1 MRFGKNSCKVQSAQS
16 SILYEILY
24 EKKYRVRLHVFF
36 YLIGV
41 FPPPTIL
48 VIYSCHFNVQSG
60 RGLLLDFR
68 SDILCYWVFIVF
80 TSSLHSAGSYWMV
93 LVGVCRVL
101 EGVLGGGECS
111 LLRAPPCFSSISSLL
126 LMVLPESSFLR
137 FYYFS
142 FRILQ
147 VWVRYS
153 AVLSR
158 SCLQVII
165 RSCLQVSF
173 CFYQFRFTCEFG
185 V

>member
-80 TSSLHSAGSYWMV
+80 TSSLHSAGSYWIF
-93 LVGVCRVL
+93 LGGVCRCPRGECAGL
-101 EGVLGGGECS
+101 DVLGGSVQGVIRCPGGGRVLITTS
-111 LLRAPPCFSSISSLL
+111 APLL
-126 LMVLPESSFLR
+126 
-137 FYYFS
+137 
-142 FRILQ
+142 
-147 VWVRYS
+147 
-153 AVLSR
+153 
-158 SCLQVII
+158 
-165 RSCLQVSF
+165 
-173 CFYQFRFTCEFG
+173 
-185 V
+185 